1 MLIVIENLLSQED
14 VTQFRQ
20 RLDQAEWEA
29 GSKTAGEVARIV
41 KANQQLPDEGELAMG
56 LGNHILRKLGNHP
69 QFVSAALPKTIYPPK
84 FNRYAGGGHYG
95 IHVDSAVMPLPGQRD
110 NVRTDLSATV
120 FLCNPAEYEGGE
132 LVIEG
137 KFGAQA
143 VKLNA
148 GDMVLY
154 PSSSLHQV
162 LPVTQGA
169 RVCSFFWIQ
178 SLVRDDAH
186 RELLYDLDQSI
197 QAIRAE
203 FGSQHDEV
211 NRLSGIYHNLL
222 RQWVET

>member
-1 MLIVIENLLSQED
+1 MLIVIENLLSTEE
-14 VTQFRQ
+14 VSQFRQ
-20 RLDQAEWEA
+20 RLDQAEWESGA
-29 GSKTAGEVARIV
+29 RTAGEVARIV
-41 KANQQLPDEGELAMG
+41 KANQQLPDEGELAVV

-69 QFVSAALPKTIYPPK
+69 QFVSAALPQTIYPPK
-84 FNRYAGGGHYG
+84 FNRYTEGGHYG
-95 IHVDSAVMPLPGQRD
+95 VHVDSAVMQLPGQRD
-110 NVRTDLSATV
+110 SLRTDLSATV
-120 FLCNPAEYEGGE
+120 FLCDPEGYEGGE

-148 GDMVLY
+148 GDLVLY

-186 RELLYDLDQSI
+186 RELLFDLDQSI
-197 QAIRAE
+197 QAIRTE
-203 FGSQHDEV
+203 FGSQHNEV

-222 RQWVET
+222 RHWVEA